1 MKILLAEFLYS
12 AILWGSLATLLLWWL
27 RRRVTNKWGQR
38 FLFVPFWWLAI
49 HTAIAWYGFVLP
61 PSGRLVDADSGE
73 PIKNTRVIATWLSYP
88 MAIWVSHCSGRQAQ
102 LTDADGDFAF
112 RFAPFPTLLFGTTL
126 RGINPQVPGRIDHRE
141 LAFVLVPIWGKLP
154 IQKYAPG
161 RSLSELGTNT
171 ECRVDIA
178 PQFVQ
183 PFKLLSGE
191 ENPFDLMYREA
202 CIEKRPDTYTN
213 SYMHNLMSSSA
224 DYAGYRFSEKD
235 RSDPRWQAV
244 QKWWPFLGNTG
255 CPLIGGVCAAGIP
268 PEAHDGMCEFYT
280 WQREMKRGAL

>member
-1 MKILLAEFLYS
+1 MKRLLAEFLYS

-161 RSLSELGTNT
+161 RMTTHTGPNT
-171 ECRVDIA
+171 ECRMDIG
-178 PQFVQ
+178 PQFVYDGR
-183 PFKLLSGE
+183 LLPGE
-191 ENPFDLMYREA
+191 ERAFEVLYREA
-202 CIEKRPDTYTN
+202 CIEQQPATFTVDFMRNLIETRPLR
-213 SYMHNLMSSSA
+213 H
-224 DYAGYRFSEKD
+224 
-235 RSDPRWQAV
+235 DPKGLGGIEVIPIDIGQAMTDDL
-244 QKWWPFLGNTG
+244 QPRG
-255 CPLIGGVCAAGIP
+255 CSPIGGLCVYPVQPALHARFCAYA
-268 PEAHDGMCEFYT
+268 AT
-280 WQREMKRGAL
+280 QRVSGGDRK